1 MMGAGASNT
10 SALCFGGAD
19 PTRTDTVEGWNGSS
33 WINEN
38 NMPTATQTGAGAGI
52 KTAALAI
59 GGNTAADSTEDQT
72 LEWYGDGLL
81 TLNVT
86 TS

>member
-1 MMGAGASNT
+1 
-10 SALCFGGAD
+10 
-19 PTRTDTVEGWNGSS
+19 
-33 WINEN
+33 
-38 NMPTATQTGAGAGI
+38 MPTATQTLGSTGI

-59 GGNTAADSTEDQT
+59 GGNTAADGTEDQT

-81 TLNVT
+81 TLSIT